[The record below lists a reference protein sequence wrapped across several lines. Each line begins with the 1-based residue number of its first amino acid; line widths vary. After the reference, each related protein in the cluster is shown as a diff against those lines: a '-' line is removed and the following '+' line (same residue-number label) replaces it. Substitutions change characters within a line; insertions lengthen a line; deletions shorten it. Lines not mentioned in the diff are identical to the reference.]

1 MKAKT
6 KSVGSPDS
14 SGEQTSVVQESH
26 PLMHEVGAFEA
37 KTHLSGILGKV
48 ADGHTYYVTKRGK
61 RIAEIRPIVE
71 KPNKREL
78 GFWKGR
84 ISIAADFD
92 APLND
97 FKEYM

>member
-6 KSVGSPDS
+6 KPVSRLDNSD
-14 SGEQTSVVQESH
+14 EQTSVVQESH

-61 RIAEIRPIVE
+61 RIAEIRPIVAR
-71 KPNKREL
+71 PNKREL

-92 APLND
+92 APMND

>member
-6 KSVGSPDS
+6 KSHGSPDD

-37 KTHLSGILGKV
+37 KTHLSGILGRV